1 MGRLTRTA
9 LASAAGLG
17 MLAGLDG
24 VAHAEDPILVAQH
37 GSHSVYLVT
46 GEQYITENPQ
56 SYWDFV
62 PLDGMCGFAG
72 SALTLANMDEVFGI
86 QTKTRGAQAGS
97 FTGIGKILDE
107 TFTLRQL
114 AADGTVLRTFTG
126 AGTELAQMRGT
137 GEAGQQADVSVN
149 LRVAFR
155 GAAEDGTKIAFTIK
169 ARLRT
174 AADGSDRPERFD
186 AAVTSCRLS

>member
-1 MGRLTRTA
+1 MRLIARAA
-9 LASAAGLG
+9 LAAALGVGLVAGLP
-17 MLAGLDG
+17 G
-24 VAHAEDPILVAQH
+24 VAQAEDPVLVAQH
-37 GSHSVYLVT
+37 GSHAIYLVT
-46 GEQYITENPQ
+46 GEQYVTENPQ

-97 FTGIGKILDE
+97 FTGTGKILNE

-114 AADGTVLRTFTG
+114 SEDGMVIRAFTG
-126 AGTELAQMRGT
+126 TGTELAQMRGS
-137 GEAGQQADVSVN
+137 GEAGQQADISVN

-155 GAAEDGTKIAFTIK
+155 GTAEDGTKITFTIK
-169 ARLRT
+169 ARLR
-174 AADGSDRPERFD
+174 AEQDRFE
-186 AAVTSCRLS
+186 AAVDGCRLH